1 MSRNKGRVSPPAEEE
16 VLEQEVPTGYP
27 EYPTQPPT
35 ASDNGFN
42 WTNPTYFVDLPSKGR
57 FYPPSHPV
65 HNKETIEIKYMTAKE
80 EDFLTSQPL
89 IRKGIAIDRVLESV
103 IVDKSI
109 HIDDLLLGDKNAL
122 MIGTRITGY
131 GEEYKVEI
139 TCPKCGKESDY
150 EFDLEKVGTND
161 YEEQIKELG
170 CEFTPRNTVSVDL
183 PTSKVNVEIRLL
195 NGHDDKNLTEQANK
209 KSKKNMP
216 TTTLTD
222 QLRAFIVSVN
232 GIDSPFAIANFVSQM
247 PARDSKFLR
256 NLYVNI
262 APNVDLEQEYEC
274 PRCGHE
280 ADMEVPLG
288 VGFFW
293 PE

>member
-1 MSRNKGRVSPPAEEE
+1 MSRNKGRVSPTEED
-16 VLEQEVPTGYP
+16 VLEQEVPSGYP
-27 EYPTQPPT
+27 EYPNRPPT
-35 ASDNGFN
+35 TDDSGGFN
-42 WTNPTYFVDLPSKGR
+42 WTNPTYFVNLPSKGR
-57 FYPPSHPV
+57 FYPPGHPV
-65 HNKETIEIKYMTAKE
+65 HNKEAIEIKYMTAKE

-103 IVDKSI
+103 IIDKSI
-109 HIDDLLLGDKNAL
+109 HIDDLLLGDRNAL

-131 GEEYKVEI
+131 GEEYKVEV

-150 EFDLEKVGTND
+150 EFDLEKIGTND

-183 PTSKVNVEIRLL
+183 PLSKVNVEIRLL
-195 NGHDDKNLTEQANK
+195 NGHDEKNLTEQANK

-216 TTTLTD
+216 TSNLTD

-232 GIDSPFAIANFVSQM
+232 GIDSPFAVANFVSQM

-256 NLYVNI
+256 DLYVSI
-262 APNVDLEQEYEC
+262 APNVDLVQEFEC
-274 PRCGHE
+274 QKCGHE

>member
-195 NGHDDKNLTEQANK
+195 NGLD
-209 KSKKNMP
+209 
-216 TTTLTD
+216 
-222 QLRAFIVSVN
+222 V
-232 GIDSPFAIANFVSQM
+232 
-247 PARDSKFLR
+247 
-256 NLYVNI
+256 
-262 APNVDLEQEYEC
+262 
-274 PRCGHE
+274 
-280 ADMEVPLG
+280 
-288 VGFFW
+288 
-293 PE
+293 